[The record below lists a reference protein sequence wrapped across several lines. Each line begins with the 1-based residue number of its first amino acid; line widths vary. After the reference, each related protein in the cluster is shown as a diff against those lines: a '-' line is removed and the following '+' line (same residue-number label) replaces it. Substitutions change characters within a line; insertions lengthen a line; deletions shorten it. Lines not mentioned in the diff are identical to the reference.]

1 VSAELAVDSIEALID
16 RARAPDASLAMRQA
30 AFSLI
35 VERYQD
41 AVYGYALATLGDPH
55 LARDAAQEAFLT
67 AYCSLEQLRSPEAF
81 PGWLRRIVRTRC
93 RHLRREHQPA
103 MASLDALHQI
113 EAAAGLQAGRV
124 DSPVD
129 PALVAER
136 RERRA
141 SIAAAVNALPDG
153 QRLVTVLFYVSGYPQ
168 HEIAVFLNVP
178 LTTVKKRLQA
188 ARKQLHE
195 RLMTLMEDDG
205 LQQNG
210 RTYLPSQT
218 EGFMRTVRILTSFD
232 WRPVLELLLIDG
244 LDVNARDL
252 DGRTLLSWAAQ
263 RGQLDAT
270 AFLLSQGAEINAHDR
285 SGTTPLG
292 WAERANRREVATL
305 LGLAGGVR

>member
-1 VSAELAVDSIEALID
+1 VGVALVVDSIEALID

-30 AFSLI
+30 TFSLI

-41 AVYGYALATLGDPH
+41 AAYGYALAALGDPH
-55 LARDAAQEAFLT
+55 LAWDAAQEAFLT
-67 AYCSLEQLRSPEAF
+67 AYCSLAQLRSPEAF

-93 RHLRREHQPA
+93 RLLRREHAPA
-103 MASLDALHQI
+103 MASLDALDL
-113 EAAAGLQAGRV
+113 EVGVGLQSRRA

-129 PALVAER
+129 PAMVAEA

-153 QRLVTVLFYVSGYPQ
+153 KRLVTVLFYVSGYPQ
-168 HEIAVFLNVP
+168 HEIAEFLNVP

-205 LQQNG
+205 LEQYG
-210 RTYLPSQT
+210 RDYLPSQT
-218 EGFMRTVRILTSFD
+218 VAFMRTVRILTSFD

-244 LDVNARDL
+244 LDVNARDM

-263 RGQLDAT
+263 RGQLEAT
-270 AFLLSQGAEINAHDR
+270 AFLLRQGAEINVQDR

-292 WAERANRREVATL
+292 WAERAKRREVATL

>member
-1 VSAELAVDSIEALID
+1 MDSIEALIV
-16 RARAPDASLAMRQA
+16 RARAPNASLAMRQA

-41 AVYGYALATLGDPH
+41 AAYGYALASLGDPH
-55 LARDAAQEAFLT
+55 LAWDAAQEAFLT
-67 AYCSLEQLRSPEAF
+67 AYCLLEQLRSPEAF

-93 RHLRREHQPA
+93 RLLRREHSLA
-103 MASLDALHQI
+103 TASLDALDQL
-113 EAAAGLQAGRV
+113 EAGAGLNAGRT

-129 PALVAER
+129 PAMAAER

-168 HEIAVFLNVP
+168 HEIAEFLNVP

-195 RLMTLMEDDG
+195 RLVTLMEDDG
-205 LQQNG
+205 LKQYG
-210 RTYLPSQT
+210 RDYLPSQT
-218 EGFMRTVRILTSFD
+218 VAFMRTVRILTSFD

-244 LDVNARDL
+244 LDVNARDN

-263 RGQLDAT
+263 RGQLEAT
-270 AFLLSQGAEINAHDR
+270 AFLLSQGAEINAQDR

-292 WAERANRREVATL
+292 WAERAKRREVATL